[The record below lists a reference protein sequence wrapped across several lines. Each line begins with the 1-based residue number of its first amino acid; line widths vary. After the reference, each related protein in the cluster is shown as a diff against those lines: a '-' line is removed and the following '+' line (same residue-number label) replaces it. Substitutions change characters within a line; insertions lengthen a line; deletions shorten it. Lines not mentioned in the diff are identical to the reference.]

1 MGGYGEG
8 RETRPIFKPLRT
20 RYRVFGVA
28 ISKFLII
35 LAAGLVGL
43 GLAFATGSIQHQV
56 QVAYTSAEKQTIAG
70 DYESIAN
77 AMTTIEKQ
85 RAGQGAST
93 YSEMELTSQQRE
105 TIAKANQYGIKA
117 GMTSDQLEEL
127 VPKQHTVSQP
137 VVPDVVRYILLIG
150 VPVVVLFTLFVEIN
164 RTNMLKE
171 ITRALKWAN
180 SQKVY
185 RNRPIEYVER
195 ECGISYWEA
204 LGAAQQPKH

>member
-56 QVAYTSAEKQTIAG
+56 QVAYTPAEKQTIAG

-195 ECGISYWEA
+195 ECGTSYWEA

>member
-43 GLAFATGSIQHQV
+43 GFAFATGSIQHQV
-56 QVAYTSAEKQTIAG
+56 QVPYTSAEKQTIAG

-85 RAGQGAST
+85 RSGQGAST

-117 GMTSDQLEEL
+117 GMTSDQLEGL
-127 VPKQHTVSQP
+127 VP
-137 VVPDVVRYILLIG
+137 
-150 VPVVVLFTLFVEIN
+150 
-164 RTNMLKE
+164 
-171 ITRALKWAN
+171 
-180 SQKVY
+180 
-185 RNRPIEYVER
+185 
-195 ECGISYWEA
+195 
-204 LGAAQQPKH
+204 

>member
-195 ECGISYWEA
+195 ECGKSYWEA